1 MRKGT
6 ASEPMFSGKYILS
19 HVKRNLAWYERQ
31 GLKCINR
38 LKCDRFMENLKENL
52 KKQKQ
57 F

>member
-19 HVKRNLAWYERQ
+19 HVKRNLARYERQ

-52 KKQKQ
+52 KKRKQ